1 MKHKKTKKRK
11 YKKSI
16 RNKSLKYKRGG
27 APECNI
33 CLEEKQ
39 TLIMNP
45 CGHEI
50 CEECFKKLK
59 TKICPFCRAQ
69 ILSLVNPLTNEIVW
83 PKTNPNITPANFIEL
98 MHTFYDTFDRR
109 TNWHQWT
116 DIVNSEGNPFYQQF
130 VELFEQLPENK
141 IKSIYK
147 KFRTKPPTIFFKDI
161 ADQFKIFEKRRTG
174 VKPIMTKSDNMSS
187 ELIIKFLA
195 YTIIIEAPVDN
206 YFDRIK
212 GFFGWEGY

>member
-1 MKHKKTKKRK
+1 MKNTKTKKRR
-11 YKKSI
+11 YKKLI

-33 CLEEKQ
+33 CLEEKPI
-39 TLIMNP
+39 LIMNP

-50 CEECFKKLK
+50 CEDCFKKLK
-59 TKICPFCRAQ
+59 KKKCPFCRADV
-69 ILSLVNPLTNEIVW
+69 LSLVNPVTNEVVW
-83 PKTNPNITPANFIEL
+83 PKVIPNVQPENFIEL
-98 MHTFYDTFDRR
+98 MHTYYNTVDRR

-116 DIVNSEGNPFYQQF
+116 NKINTEGNPFYEQF
-130 VELFEQLPENK
+130 VELFRQLSENQLK
-141 IKSIYK
+141 ALYK
-147 KFRTKPPTIFFKDI
+147 KFKTKKPTIFFTEI
-161 ADQFKIFEKRRTG
+161 AKEFKVFEQRRTG
-174 VKPIMTKSDNMSS
+174 IKPILTKADNMSP

-195 YTIIIEAPVDN
+195 YTIIIEAPVVD